1 MRLMASLGFEHSLV
15 LRQLKLSQAQRRQQ
29 SVCLESLENLL
40 KKDRHKQNQ
49 NAQTKINTE
58 ALNAHKLSHFFEYQK
73 PLGKYDFIKWTT

>member
-1 MRLMASLGFEHSLV
+1 MRLMASLGFEHSVV

-49 NAQTKINTE
+49 TAQTKINRGSQCTQIVTFLRVSE
-58 ALNAHKLSHFFEYQK
+58 TFRK
-73 PLGKYDFIKWTT
+73 I